1 MIPSMQG
8 SVFAPDLQLMTIA
21 AYACFP
27 QPLGPGFEGLT
38 EPPIGEPVLGEKF
51 RRRCRDRDWPT
62 RSPLRH
68 FRKMSKGVPGF
79 AQE

>member
-27 QPLGPGFEGLT
+27 QPLGPGFEDLT
-38 EPPIGEPVLGEKF
+38 EPPIGEPALGEKSGGAAVIVIGPRGRLCAVF
-51 RRRCRDRDWPT
+51 AKCQR
-62 RSPLRH
+62 
-68 FRKMSKGVPGF
+68 VPGF

>member
-27 QPLGPGFEGLT
+27 QPLGPGFEDLT
-38 EPPIGEPVLGEKF
+38 EPPIIFQVPAAPSPQLGEPALGEKF
-51 RRRCRDRDWPT
+51 RRRCRDRD
-62 RSPLRH
+62 
-68 FRKMSKGVPGF
+68 
-79 AQE
+79 